1 MAGAVMMVVCALIA
15 IGSLGWLLA
24 ATVRSIRDERSGQRS
39 LFREFGLSFALITL
53 FFVSWIAQAITQWQQ
68 FTDEELAHGS
78 SPKIGDFIAQFGQ
91 STFENWQSEFLQL
104 FAFISLSALY
114 IHRGSA
120 ESKDGTEKLEASL
133 RRIETQLGTLPPS
146 PTASGEEWKLP
157 DSPLQAADQV
167 APSRR

>member
-1 MAGAVMMVVCALIA
+1 VAGAVMMVISAVIAVAALC
-15 IGSLGWLLA
+15 WLLT
-24 ATVRSIRDERSGQRS
+24 ATVRSIHDERSHRS

-53 FFVSWIAQAITQWQQ
+53 FFVSWIGQLITQWQQ
-68 FTDEELAHGS
+68 FTDEQRAQGGAA
-78 SPKIGDFIAQFGQ
+78 KIGDFLAEFGQ

-146 PTASGEEWKLP
+146 PSEPGEEWKLP
-157 DSPLQAADQV
+157 DTPLQAADKV
-167 APSRR
+167 HGL